1 MWEFDDILD
10 ELKDSGVIRDSE
22 GEDRFEMEMELLSLS
37 MIVQMGLGVTMK
49 FSHFS
54 SGCSC

>member
-37 MIVQMGLGVTMK
+37 MIVRWDLRVTMK
-49 FSHFS
+49 FSQFQL
-54 SGCSC
+54 